1 MTTTF
6 ATPYAG
12 AWYPAA
18 PAELEEL
25 LEELLETSEERT
37 GAALWPGVLA
47 AVVPHAGLVY
57 SGSVAAASWRHVA
70 AARPARVVM
79 LGFLHSGG
87 PAEVIMPRIGAY
99 STPLGRVPV
108 DLSGFDFPA
117 MSPAQACD
125 HSLEIQLPFVQRL
138 LPGVAVAPL
147 YVGSAHERIRR
158 EAAQRIAAAL
168 RPGDV
173 LVASTDLTHYG
184 RRFGFTPFPL
194 DSGTGANLHALDRE
208 VIDAASSLD
217 PAFFLAELRRNGSTT
232 CGVAPVSLLLEILSL
247 LPGEEEIFQAT
258 LDYMTSGDLN
268 GDYSLSVGYAAL
280 GYFRESSFYLSEAAR
295 QALLDSAEAT
305 LAQLRERGIERPVES
320 EAPLEELDRRGGV
333 FVSLHERGEL
343 FGCIGRLG
351 DDDTYR
357 AAVPELALSA
367 LHDPR
372 FPTRAT
378 APPDL
383 EIEISILTPFKRLPD
398 PRRFRL
404 GEHGAYIECW
414 GRRGLLLPQVGRE
427 RRVNAEWFLDALAHK
442 AGLPAGAWRDREAKL
457 WVFRA
462 QVFHRAPEAAG
473 RA

>member
-1 MTTTF
+1 MTAAF

-12 AWYPAA
+12 TWYPGA
-18 PAELEEL
+18 PAELEQLLDEL
-25 LEELLETSEERT
+25 FETSEERT
-37 GAALWPGVLA
+37 GTALPRGALA

-57 SGSVAAASWRHVA
+57 SGSVAAASWRAVA
-70 AARPARVVM
+70 AARPARVVL
-79 LGFLHSGG
+79 LGFLHAGG
-87 PAEVIMPRIGAY
+87 PPEVIQPRIAAY

-117 MSPAQACD
+117 MPAAAASD
-125 HSLEIQLPFVQRL
+125 HSLEIQLPFLQRL
-138 LPGVAVAPL
+138 LPGVPVAPL
-147 YVGSAHERIRR
+147 YIGSAHERVRR
-158 EAAQRIAAAL
+158 QAAARIAAAL

-194 DSGTGANLHALDRE
+194 DSGTAASLHELDRE
-208 VIDAASSLD
+208 VIDAASSLE
-217 PAFFLAELRRNGSTT
+217 PAFFLSELRRTGSTT
-232 CGVAPVSLLLEILSL
+232 CGVAPVSLLLEILGL
-247 LPGEEEIFQAT
+247 LEQGGEEIFQAT

-280 GYFRESSFYLSEAAR
+280 GYFREGSFYLGEAAQ

-305 LAQLRERGIERPVES
+305 LRQLRERGIERPVES
-320 EAPLEELDRRGGV
+320 EAELEELDRRGGV
-333 FVSLHERGEL
+333 FVSLHQKGEL

-372 FPTRAT
+372 FPTRTT

-383 EIEISILTPFKRLPD
+383 DIEISILTPFKRLPEA
-398 PRRFRL
+398 RRFRL
-404 GEHGAYIECW
+404 GEHGGYIECW
-414 GRRGLLLPQVGRE
+414 GRRGLLLPQVGRG
-427 RRVNAEWFLDALAHK
+427 RPVSAEWFLDALAQK
-442 AGLPAGAWRDREAKL
+442 AGLPAGAWKKPEAKL

-462 QVFHRAPEAAG
+462 QVFHRAAG
-473 RA
+473 G

>member
-1 MTTTF
+1 MTAAF

-12 AWYPAA
+12 TWYPAS
-18 PAELEEL
+18 PAELEQLLDEL
-25 LEELLETSEERT
+25 FQTSLERT
-37 GAALWPGVLA
+37 GAALPPGALA

-57 SGSVAAASWRHVA
+57 SGAVAAASWRAVA
-70 AARPARVVM
+70 AARPARVVL
-79 LGFLHSGG
+79 LGFLHAGG
-87 PAEVIMPRIGAY
+87 PPEVIQPRIAAY

-117 MSPAQACD
+117 MPAAAASD
-125 HSLEIQLPFVQRL
+125 HSLEIQLPFLERL
-138 LPGVAVAPL
+138 LPGVPVAPL
-147 YVGSAHERIRR
+147 YVGSAHERVRR
-158 EAAQRIAAAL
+158 EAAGRIAAAL

-194 DSGTGANLHALDRE
+194 DSGTAASLHALDRE

-232 CGVAPVSLLLEILSL
+232 CGIAPVSLLLEILGL
-247 LPGEEEIFQAT
+247 LDGGEEIFQAT

-280 GYFRESSFYLSEAAR
+280 GYFRESSFHLGEAAQ

-305 LAQLRERGIERPVES
+305 LRQLRERGIERPVES
-320 EAPLEELDRRGGV
+320 DADLEELDRRGGV
-333 FVSLHERGEL
+333 FVSLHQKGEL

-383 EIEISILTPFKRLPD
+383 DIEISILTPFKRLPD

-427 RRVNAEWFLDALAHK
+427 RRVSAEWFLDALAHK
-442 AGLPAGAWRDREAKL
+442 AGLPAGAWKNPEAKL

-462 QVFHRAPEAAG
+462 QVFHRAAAQ
-473 RA
+473 

>member
-1 MTTTF
+1 MTATF

-12 AWYPAA
+12 AWYPAD
-18 PAELEEL
+18 PAELEQLLGEL
-25 LEELLETSEERT
+25 FETSEERIGLAVLP
-37 GAALWPGVLA
+37 GALA
-47 AVVPHAGLVY
+47 VVVPHAGLVY
-57 SGSVAAASWRHVA
+57 SGAIAAASWRHVA
-70 AARPARVVM
+70 EARPSRVVM

-87 PAEVIMPRIGAY
+87 PAEVIMPRIAAY

-117 MSPAQACD
+117 VAPAAACD

-138 LPGVAVAPL
+138 LPLVPVAPL
-147 YVGSAHERIRR
+147 YVGSANERIRR
-158 EAAQRIAAAL
+158 VAAERIVAAL

-194 DSGTGANLHALDRE
+194 DGSTAANLHAMDHE

-217 PAFFLAELRRNGSTT
+217 PGFFLTELRRSGSTT
-232 CGVAPVSLLLEILSL
+232 CGFAPVSLLLEILSL
-247 LPGEEEIFQAT
+247 LEGEEEIFQKT

-268 GDYSLSVGYAAL
+268 GDYSLSVGYTAL
-280 GYFRESSFYLSEAAR
+280 GYFRESSFHLSRAA
-295 QALLDSAEAT
+295 QEALLDSAAAT
-305 LAQLRERGIERPVES
+305 LEQLRERGIERPVES
-320 EAPLEELDRRGGV
+320 GARLEELDRRGGV
-333 FVSLHERGEL
+333 FVSLHQRGEL

-351 DDDTYR
+351 DEDTYR
-357 AAVPELALSA
+357 VAVPELTLSA

-383 EIEISILTPFKRLPD
+383 DIEISILTPFKRLPD
-398 PRRFRL
+398 PRRFRI
-404 GEHGAYIECW
+404 GEHGGYMECW

-427 RRVNAEWFLDALAHK
+427 RRAGAEWFLDALAHK
-442 AGLPAGAWRDREAKL
+442 AGLPAGAWRDPDAKL

-462 QVFHRAPEAAG
+462 QVFHRAPQGSA
-473 RA
+473 

>member
-1 MTTTF
+1 MTATF

-12 AWYPAA
+12 SWYPAA
-18 PAELEEL
+18 PAELEQL
-25 LEELLETSEERT
+25 LEELFQTSEERT
-37 GAALWPGVLA
+37 GSAVLPGALA
-47 AVVPHAGLVY
+47 AVVPHAGLAY
-57 SGSVAAASWRHVA
+57 SGAVAAASWRHVA

-79 LGFLHSGG
+79 LGFLHAGG
-87 PAEVIMPRIGAY
+87 PAEVIMPRIAAY

-117 MSPAQACD
+117 MPPAAACD
-125 HSLEIQLPFVQRL
+125 HSLEIQLPFLARL
-138 LPGVAVAPL
+138 LPGVPVAPL
-147 YVGSAHERIRR
+147 YVGSAHERVRR

-194 DSGTGANLHALDRE
+194 DSETASSLHALDRE

-232 CGVAPVSLLLEILSL
+232 CGVAPVSLLLEILGL
-247 LPGEEEIFQAT
+247 LSGEDEIFQAT

-280 GYFRESSFYLSEAAR
+280 GYFRERSFYLGEAAQ

-305 LAQLRERGIERPVES
+305 LRQLRERGLERPVES
-320 EAPLEELDRRGGV
+320 GADLEELDRRGGV
-333 FVSLHERGEL
+333 FVSLHQKGEL

-351 DDDTYR
+351 DEDTYR

-372 FPTRAT
+372 FPTRST

-383 EIEISILTPFKRLPD
+383 EIEISILTPFKRLAD

-427 RRVNAEWFLDALAHK
+427 RRVSAEWFLDALAHK
-442 AGLPAGAWRDREAKL
+442 AGLPAGAWKNPDAKL

-462 QVFHRAPEAAG
+462 QVFHRAPAQ
-473 RA
+473 